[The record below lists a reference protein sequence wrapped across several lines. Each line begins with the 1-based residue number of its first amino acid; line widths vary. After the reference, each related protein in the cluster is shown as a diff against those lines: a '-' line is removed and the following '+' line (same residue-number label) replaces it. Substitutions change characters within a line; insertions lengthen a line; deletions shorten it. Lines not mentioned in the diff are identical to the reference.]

1 MNIYELLLILILH
14 SLYIMIII
22 TPKHSQLPLLIS
34 PTNSTRHSVQI
45 TESHKKDNQ
54 IRQLTQKLN
63 RNLSLL
69 LSQQRK
75 QQFNVNNNNLSRVI
89 TAITTDV
96 TRRSLDD
103 VAVLYWFLSQTSFIN
118 KFKEDDVDVLNY
130 DKMFIILAT
139 YATYVHVVNNNIIYD
154 FNMNAKY
161 SYVIAQGEVALYT
174 PHKEIKELTGYEYY
188 SVLMDMLDNDNAA
201 LVEVTVKD
209 NEKVYN
215 VNVDDIELLKLIL
228 LKLEYTLY
236 KKNKSKCNNSNHIQ
250 ESFFNKLHINPNDI
264 GINCETMSQIAIDDK
279 INVLVRN
286 VPSDFCERYAFIS
299 DNNIKHN
306 VNVFVY
312 GNEPTM
318 ICKEGDCIG
327 KSKVYNNSNSSNN
340 SIKVYSDK
348 AISIGETYLIAM
360 NNYIYNEYIEL
371 ENENMKMKE
380 LSFLYDNFFFK
391 YIVKRKFE
399 REYFPLF
406 TKGIFKKHNI
416 LYKEN
421 EPLRYIYFIQEGSI
435 VLTLNKSII
444 ETHAM
449 IRILQSYV
457 KVIKEGEHN
466 NANDNDDALYY
477 DEDFPFLAHLP
488 SQMAN
493 ELTQKQKR
501 NVIINSNKEILGIES
516 LYGGWNYLLS
526 AKVSSDVCSVYKIAV
541 DDLVNIF
548 NKEEISVYDDFV
560 KRSRLKIQMILKR
573 LLNVN
578 KASMQIVDRQI
589 CGYNNPVVN
598 NDDEHHNEVNRLFTI
613 ESKKKRSNN
622 NNNNNNN
629 KSVSHKKGFSFLSL
643 SQEGVNSNAHKH
655 KHQHQTKHF
664 SYNKY
669 CTSSTNISSINNNHN
684 NTSTNDM
691 FSKRKVSFRN
701 KQINKILSLND
712 ISNNIF
718 NNNNNK
724 HAFEERMLIR
734 AKRGLRLSQKHLI
747 SQIDTTS
754 SIISPIETNNNMNI
768 NNNNNNNNETT
779 SPFLTTV
786 HSKKSNKHSNTKK
799 TFSVSIEH
807 KTNNTSMN
815 STLKHTQTFKTPITK
830 AKIKKYSVFDNG
842 LDYFDFEGDYKHFK
856 HIKKKQLNHYDST
869 NYNNNINKTFKNLN
883 TLSLHHID
891 GNINRMKYNFKLK
904 QLNILNTLKQSKN
917 ITYKHLIAKQIYSKL
932 NPLIKK

>member
-1 MNIYELLLILILH
+1 
-14 SLYIMIII
+14 MIIT

-69 LSQQRK
+69 LSQQQQQRK
-75 QQFNVNNNNLSRVI
+75 QQFNVNNNNNLSRVI

-154 FNMNAKY
+154 FNTNAKY

-174 PHKEIKELTGYEYY
+174 PRKEIKELTGYEYY
-188 SVLMDMLDNDNAA
+188 FMLMDMLDNDNAS

-215 VNVDDIELLKLIL
+215 VNIDDIELLKLIL

-236 KKNKSKCNNSNHIQ
+236 KKNKSKCSNSSYSIP
-250 ESFFNKLHINPNDI
+250 ESFFHKLHINPNDI
-264 GINCETMSQIAIDDK
+264 GINCDTMSHIAIDDK

-286 VPSDFCERYAFIS
+286 VPSELCERYAFIS
-299 DNNIKHN
+299 DNNIKHK

-318 ICKEGDCIG
+318 ICKEGDYIG
-327 KSKVYNNSNSSNN
+327 KSNMYNNSNSNSTSN
-340 SIKVYSDK
+340 IKVYSDK
-348 AISIGETYLIAM
+348 AIAIGETHLIAM

-449 IRILQSYV
+449 IRILQSYM

-466 NANDNDDALYY
+466 NTNDNDNDALYY
-477 DEDFPFLAHLP
+477 DEDFPLLAHLP

-493 ELTQKQKR
+493 ELTLKQKR

-526 AKVSSDVCSVYKIAV
+526 ATVSSDVCSVYKIAV

-548 NKEEISVYDDFV
+548 SKEEISVYEDFV

-578 KASMQIVDRQI
+578 KASLQIVDRQI
-589 CGYNNPVVN
+589 CGYNPVVN
-598 NDDEHHNEVNRLFTI
+598 DNDEHYNEVNRLYTI
-613 ESKKKRSNN
+613 ESKKKRSSNN
-622 NNNNNNN
+622 NNN
-629 KSVSHKKGFSFLSL
+629 SVSHKKGFSFLSL
-643 SQEGVNSNAHKH
+643 SQEGVNSNVHKH

-684 NTSTNDM
+684 STSTNDM
-691 FSKRKVSFRN
+691 LSKRKVSFRN

-768 NNNNNNNNETT
+768 NNETT

-786 HSKKSNKHSNTKK
+786 HSKKSNKHSNNKK
-799 TFSVSIEH
+799 TFSVSIER

-815 STLKHTQTFKTPITK
+815 STLKHIQTFKTPITK

-869 NYNNNINKTFKNLN
+869 NYNNNNINKTFKNLN

-891 GNINRMKYNFKLK
+891 GNINRKKYNFKLK
-904 QLNILNTLKQSKN
+904 QINILNTLKQSKN